1 MCAARVLQIG
11 GYVLA
16 GGKSS
21 RMGTDKALVEL
32 AGRPLIARAV
42 EKLRQI
48 CAEVHILSSNPELE
62 VHAPLIGD
70 LHEDCGP
77 IGGIEAALAH
87 SRFDW
92 NLMLPV
98 DLPFMPAEFLR
109 DWVERVTA
117 RADICAA
124 YFEVGGKPQP
134 SVLMIRREAGPS
146 IRASIL
152 QGQYKLLPALGETSL
167 GSRVW
172 VEVLHDAD
180 AERWFVNVNTPD
192 ELETAR
198 DQAKLR
204 VQRSSGAS

>member
-1 MCAARVLQIG
+1 MCAAALIGVG

-21 RMGTDKALVEL
+21 RMGTDKAVIEL

-48 CAEVHILSSNPELE
+48 CAEVYILSSNSALE
-62 VHAPLIGD
+62 AYAPLVRD

-77 IGGIEAALAH
+77 IGGLEAALAH

-92 NLMLPV
+92 NLLLPV
-98 DLPFMPAEFLR
+98 DVPFIPVKFLL
-109 DWVERVTA
+109 DWAQRVTA

-124 YFEVGGKPQP
+124 YFELDGKPQP
-134 SVLMIRREAGPS
+134 GVLLIRRQAGSS
-146 IRASIL
+146 IRNSIL
-152 QGQYKLLPALGETSL
+152 RGQRKLLPAIAEASL

-172 VEVLHDAD
+172 VETLSGAN
-180 AERWFVNVNTPD
+180 AQRWFVNVNTPN
-192 ELETAR
+192 ELETAKSHLLI
-198 DQAKLR
+198 QG
-204 VQRSSGAS
+204 SGDAS